1 MTSGT
6 LEKARGCK
14 VSGVLEVTHPY
25 DVQGGMPY
33 S

>member
-1 MTSGT
+1 MMSGT
-6 LEKARGCK
+6 PQKARGFK
-14 VSGVLEVTHPY
+14 VFSVLEVTHPY